1 VPGRPLD
8 LTPRR
13 WQIEAMTRW
22 EEAGRRGV
30 VSVVTGAGKTA
41 LALLLFDRLRRERPE
56 VRLVVVVP
64 TLALLDQWVVALE
77 SECGLS
83 GDDIAL
89 YSGEAKARQPG
100 IANVMV
106 INTARTRAA
115 DLVSDDSFFIV
126 DECHRAGSEENARAL
141 EVTPAFALGL
151 SATPVREF
159 DDGFE
164 RYVAPVLGDIIY
176 EYSYA
181 DARRDGIVSPIALHN
196 FHFNLGSV
204 EQGEYD
210 KLSTQIAR
218 RWRQLDGAQ
227 DDPRLKHLLLRRARL
242 VANSRRRVVACAAI
256 SEKFEGRKL
265 IFHESIAS
273 ADAIAALLDRRGE
286 RVAVYHSALAPTIRR
301 RNLELFKSGQLST
314 LVTCRALDEG
324 LNVPDASVAIIAAS
338 TRSTRQR
345 IQRLGRVLRIAE
357 GKDEAV
363 VCTLYATEPERA
375 RLVSEA
381 ASLTDV
387 AETRWYEVQL

>member
-164 RYVAPVLGDIIY
+164 RYVAPVLGDI
-176 EYSYA
+176 
-181 DARRDGIVSPIALHN
+181 L
-196 FHFNLGSV
+196 
-204 EQGEYD
+204 
-210 KLSTQIAR
+210 
-218 RWRQLDGAQ
+218 RQLGY
-227 DDPRLKHLLLRRARL
+227 
-242 VANSRRRVVACAAI
+242 
-256 SEKFEGRKL
+256 
-265 IFHESIAS
+265 
-273 ADAIAALLDRRGE
+273 
-286 RVAVYHSALAPTIRR
+286 AVI
-301 RNLELFKSGQLST
+301 
-314 LVTCRALDEG
+314 
-324 LNVPDASVAIIAAS
+324 
-338 TRSTRQR
+338 
-345 IQRLGRVLRIAE
+345 
-357 GKDEAV
+357 
-363 VCTLYATEPERA
+363 
-375 RLVSEA
+375 
-381 ASLTDV
+381 
-387 AETRWYEVQL
+387 ETR